1 MANMSPPRRQSYDL
15 GNGVI
20 YTLSPSPQKAAGDSR
35 SARFAVVASGS
46 RPKNAPP
53 MENLGPEEML
63 DLGDAEAGSDGDLS
77 SLVDQIESL
86 GVPDAPANIETLLD
100 ANTAGSSSL
109 AGASNEGTAKQPADD
124 DRSDQMSLSERARQL
139 KGKDV
144 VPAPEQPRTSTEA
157 IPLVAPPAEME
168 KSVEKGVEKGAVAL
182 MERLRKL
189 KAKTASYVS
198 GLVSDGP
205 RFVVSSVRS
214 VEDGSANP
222 PSLALPM
229 GSFDEVRSARII
241 RGDLAD
247 LHELLRDTTS
257 DGLETAET
265 LRKLMA
271 AWATAYPSPLPA
283 DLESLMARMEALA
296 QRLEHGSTFEEGI
309 LGKEEADA
317 RSHLQRLDAACSEV
331 AAEFEPVEGGRA
343 ELVNHSQRA
352 TSMREKQASKIAE
365 YELKVKEY
373 AQKVTAA
380 QKREEELQRLEG
392 LALENLDAF
401 DKDV

>member
-77 SLVDQIESL
+77 IESL